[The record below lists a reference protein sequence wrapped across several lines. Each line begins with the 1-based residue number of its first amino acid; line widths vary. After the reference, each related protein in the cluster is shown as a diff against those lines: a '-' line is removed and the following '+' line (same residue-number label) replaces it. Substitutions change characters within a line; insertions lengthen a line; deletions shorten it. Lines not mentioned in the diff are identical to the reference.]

1 MDATTL
7 AQDTAD
13 RRGTDVYGALTG
25 ALGGPHAAFDHRS
38 ERALDAVTQAMHAL
52 DRQSLH
58 EVAYALLLRA
68 PTLEQL
74 DAQTHRL
81 RAALGSR
88 LKLDVIPGGQAA
100 YVRLFTPTPA
110 SHHRRAARAAQH
122 PLVRRWRASCRG

>member
-1 MDATTL
+1 
-7 AQDTAD
+7 
-13 RRGTDVYGALTG
+13 
-25 ALGGPHAAFDHRS
+25 
-38 ERALDAVTQAMHAL
+38 MHAL

-110 SHHRRAARAAQH
+110 VPHRRAARAAQH
-122 PLVRRWRASCRG
+122 AVVRAGVQAAVADPQDGARLGHLLRL